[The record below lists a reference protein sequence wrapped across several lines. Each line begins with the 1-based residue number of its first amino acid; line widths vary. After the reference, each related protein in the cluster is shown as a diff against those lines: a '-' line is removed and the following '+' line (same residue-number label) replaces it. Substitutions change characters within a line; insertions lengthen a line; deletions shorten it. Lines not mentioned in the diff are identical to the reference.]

1 MLDSIIT
8 LLYLIVI
15 FILAIFSKRSKV
27 NFNKSNKEIVTDQYL
42 ASKNLT
48 LIESMGSLIATEV
61 SALTFLGIPAFAFSK
76 DFSFVHIYF
85 GAIIGRLIIARIIV
99 PKIYDKGITLYQ
111 IMAKENSTQKGEML
125 TALIYSISKLLA
137 VGVRLYAG
145 SILVA
150 EFFHLNIIV
159 ALVIIT
165 TITFFYTLIG
175 GLKAVVRTDLL
186 QTCLFISGGI
196 AAHFVIPE
204 ISEQSWESMIGLA
217 HENGKTAIF
226 VLDRWQEFFIGVFGG
241 ILFDMC
247 THGVDQDFTQRLMGA
262 KTEKIAQ
269 QSIFFSS
276 FFSIIVGL
284 LFLSVGALLWSH
296 FQFFNL
302 PEGVKAD
309 RLFAWFITEHFPTP
323 VKGLMLAGV
332 LAATMSTLD
341 STINALS
348 SVLWSDLWPNRDIT
362 KIRSYLRTDTL
373 IISILLLIVA
383 IISSQS
389 EGILILGLKIA
400 SWTGGA
406 LAALFFSQL
415 VWPNFLRTEMNSV
428 NVLLTWVF
436 NLSGV
441 ALNTFLVNGPW
452 QWNVYYGMIF
462 GTSYLFLRG
471 RIFNKL
477 LS

>member
-1 MLDSIIT
+1 VPMLDSIIT
-8 LLYLIVI
+8 LLYLFVI
-15 FILAIFSKRSKV
+15 FALAFMSKRSKL
-27 NFNKSNKEIVTDQYL
+27 NFEKSDKEIVADQYL
-42 ASKNLT
+42 ASRSLT
-48 LIESMGSLIATEV
+48 LVESMGSIIATEV

-76 DFSFVHIYF
+76 DFSFVHIYI
-85 GAIIGRLIIARIIV
+85 GAILGRLIIARLIV
-99 PKIYDKGITLYQ
+99 PKIYGKGITLYQ
-111 IMAKENSTQKGEML
+111 IMAKDNSTEKGEML
-125 TALIYSISKLLA
+125 TALIYSITKLLA

-150 EFFHLNIIV
+150 EFFHLNIIM
-159 ALVIIT
+159 ALIIIT

-186 QTCLFISGGI
+186 QTFLFVSGGV

-204 ISEQSWESMIGLA
+204 ISGQSWESMMSLA
-217 HENGKTAIF
+217 NENGKTAIF
-226 VLDRWQEFFIGVFGG
+226 VSNHWQDFFIGVSGG

-262 KTEKIAQ
+262 KSKKIAQ

-296 FQFFNL
+296 FQVTAL
-302 PEGVKAD
+302 PEGIKAD
-309 RLFAWFITEHFPTP
+309 RLFAWFITEHFPSP
-323 VKGLMLAGV
+323 IKGLMLAGV

-348 SVLWSDLWPNRDIT
+348 SVLWSNLWPNRDIS
-362 KIRSYLRTDTL
+362 KIRTYLRTDTL

-389 EGILILGLKIA
+389 DGILILGLKIA

-415 VWPNFLRTEMNSV
+415 VWPKFMNTEMNGT
-428 NVLLTWVF
+428 NVLLAWIF

-441 ALNTFLVNGPW
+441 ALNTFILDGPW
-452 QWNVYYGMIF
+452 QWNVYYGMFF
-462 GTSYLFLRG
+462 GTLYLFIRG
-471 RIFNKL
+471 KFNKI
-477 LS
+477 

>member
-8 LLYLIVI
+8 LIYLIII
-15 FILAIFSKRSKV
+15 FILAVKSKRNSV
-27 NFNKSNKEIVTDQYL
+27 NYNQSDQEIVTDQYL
-42 ASKNLT
+42 ASRSLT
-48 LIESMGSLIATEV
+48 LTESMGSIIATEV

-76 DFSFVHIYF
+76 NFSFVHIYI
-85 GAIIGRLIIARIIV
+85 GAILGRFIIAKYIV
-99 PKIYDKGITLYQ
+99 PKIYGQGITLYQ
-111 IMAKENSTQKGEML
+111 IMAKNYSTPKGEML

-145 SILVA
+145 SILIA
-150 EFFHLNIIV
+150 EFFNIHIIS
-159 ALVIIT
+159 ALVTIT

-186 QTCLFISGGI
+186 QTILFVSGGV

-204 ISEQSWESMIGLA
+204 ISGQSWVSMMNLA
-217 HENGKTAIF
+217 QENGKTAIF
-226 VLDRWQEFFIGVFGG
+226 VLDNWNDLFIGITGG

-247 THGVDQDFTQRLMGA
+247 THGVDQDFTQRLMAA
-262 KTEKIAQ
+262 KSKLTAQ
-269 QSIFFSS
+269 YAIFFSS
-276 FFSIIVGL
+276 FFSILVGL

-296 FQFFNL
+296 FQMEAY
-302 PEGVKAD
+302 PEGVKTD
-309 RLFAWFITEHFPTP
+309 RLFAWFITEHFPSP
-323 VKGLMLAGV
+323 IKGLMLAGV

-348 SVLWSDLWPNRDIT
+348 SVLWSNLWPNRDIS
-362 KIRSYLRTDTL
+362 KIRQYLRSDTL
-373 IISILLLIVA
+373 VISILLLIVA

-415 VWPNFLRTEMNSV
+415 IWPKFIKIELNAT
-428 NVLLTWVF
+428 NVLLAWIF

-441 ALNTFLVNGPW
+441 AINSFLVNGPW
-452 QWNVYYGMIF
+452 QWNVYYGMF
-462 GTSYLFLRG
+462 FSTFYLFLRS
-471 RIFNKL
+471 RFFK
-477 LS
+477 S